1 MQFLSH
7 LKDLPN
13 NYPYMFARDG
23 RMIMW
28 GRSITYR
35 MGTAIPLALTGLLH
49 DSEINY
55 GWMRRIA
62 SSTILQF
69 LEHPD
74 FLKERLPTLGFYG
87 AFEPAVQTYSC
98 RGSAFWLGKLFLA
111 LYLPADNIF
120 QNAKENEGAWKK
132 FKSQRVYNKY
142 AKKANILISNY
153 PKIGAAEIRSTAS
166 SKNVGVYQ
174 GTENYNR
181 LSYHSAFPWQ
191 ADSKGGAVAMNY
203 VVKNKDD
210 QWEALRIFRFKKYED
225 GFYCREAVLV
235 SNPKIKFQ
243 LAEMMLPNGILRIDK
258 VSTPFRVEMRLGHY
272 ALPEKGQTIKEI
284 VADSERNS
292 YIIDNGIYQ
301 LAMINWDGWESLEF
315 VRTRGLHPESEYSK
329 VINAS
334 GNCNGDKVYITLLLW
349 NKSGQKFAAKELN
362 PIKNI
367 DRSPDGVCCITL
379 KMGNK

>member
-1 MQFLSH
+1 
-7 LKDLPN
+7 
-13 NYPYMFARDG
+13 
-23 RMIMW
+23 
-28 GRSITYR
+28 
-35 MGTAIPLALTGLLH
+35 
-49 DSEINY
+49 
-55 GWMRRIA
+55 
-62 SSTILQF
+62 
-69 LEHPD
+69 
-74 FLKERLPTLGFYG
+74 
-87 AFEPAVQTYSC
+87 
-98 RGSAFWLGKLFLA
+98 
-111 LYLPADNIF
+111 
-120 QNAKENEGAWKK
+120 
-132 FKSQRVYNKY
+132 
-142 AKKANILISNY
+142 
-153 PKIGAAEIRSTAS
+153 
-166 SKNVGVYQ
+166 
-174 GTENYNR
+174 
-181 LSYHSAFPWQ
+181 
-191 ADSKGGAVAMNY
+191 MNY

-272 ALPEKGQTIKEI
+272 VLPEKGQTIKEI